1 VWTSVT
7 LLVKKYSW
15 NETLRERRKEII
27 KAFRRF
33 LDLTK
38 KIFCNPAISYV

>member
-1 VWTSVT
+1 VYFCNITCEEVIMEWD
-7 LLVKKYSW
+7 Y
-15 NETLRERRKEII
+15 LRERRKEII

-38 KIFCNPAISYV
+38 KPFAIPP